1 MVNHRR
7 LAAWCAIIWLGCVC
21 IATVHGHGMVLD
33 PIARGS
39 RWRCNPLAL
48 PNYTDNELFCG
59 GFQVQWGTYNGKCG
73 VCGDNYGDA
82 RPRRHELGGQYGQG
96 DIVKQYVQG
105 SIIEVRVRLTATHR
119 GYFYFDLCNLDGGA
133 EDESCFSRYPLYL
146 VDGSRNWPLPS
157 TEPGEYR
164 ISLKLPGSLTCNH
177 CIFRWT
183 YVAGN
188 NWGYCE
194 DGSGR
199 LGCGPQETFKTCS
212 DIRIA
217 APNNV
222 NPSFAYCTKAV

>member
-1 MVNHRR
+1 MADRHHP
-7 LAAWCAIIWLGCVC
+7 AAWAAIIWLGCAC
-21 IATVHGHGMVLD
+21 IATVSGHGMVLD

-39 RWRCNPLAL
+39 RWRCNSVAL
-48 PNYTDNELFCG
+48 PNYTDNEQFCG
-59 GFQVQWGTYNGKCG
+59 GFPVQWGTYNGKCG

-82 RPRRHELGGQYGQG
+82 QPRRHELGGQYGQG

-105 SIIEVRVRLTATHR
+105 SVIEARVRITANHR
-119 GYFYFDLCNLDGGA
+119 GHFYFDLCKLDGGS
-133 EDESCFSRYPLYL
+133 EDESCFNQFPLYL
-146 VDGSRNWPLPS
+146 VDGSRNWLLPS
-157 TEPGEYR
+157 TEPGEYSV
-164 ISLKLPGSLTCNH
+164 SLKLPDSVTCSH

-217 APNNV
+217 APKDV
-222 NPSFAYCTKAV
+222 IPSFTYCTKAV